1 MEDLATDVVL
11 AMADQA
17 PDGIVIIDREGL
29 IRYWNR
35 GAERIFGYSAA
46 EVAGR
51 NLDVIVPQKHRQR
64 HWDGFVAAMAAGSSK
79 YGDDDLLAVPALT
92 ADGGT
97 VSIEFSVVLLTGPDG
112 SAGHVGAVIRDVT
125 ARRAQEKQIRQ
136 RLLEATPA
144 TPATPSRATS

>member
-1 MEDLATDVVL
+1 VNVEDLDREIVL
-11 AMADQA
+11 EMAAQV
-17 PDGIVIIDREGL
+17 PDGIVIVDHEGL
-29 IRYWNR
+29 IRYWNH
-35 GAERIFGYSAA
+35 GAERIFGYAAA

-51 NLDVIVPQKHRQR
+51 NLDVIIPEKHRQR

-125 ARRAQEKQIRQ
+125 ARRAQEKEIRR
-136 RLLEATPA
+136 RLLETTPNRATP
-144 TPATPSRATS
+144 

>member
-1 MEDLATDVVL
+1 MEELATDVVL
-11 AMADQA
+11 AMADLA

-51 NLDVIVPQKHRQR
+51 TLDVIIPQKHRQR
-64 HWDGFVAAMAAGSSK
+64 HWDGFVAAMAAGSSR

-125 ARRAQEKQIRQ
+125 ARRAQEKETRR
-136 RLLEATPA
+136 RLLEATPNH
-144 TPATPSRATS
+144 PTS